1 MADRS
6 SSAASVSPC
15 PSFTGESSKKRSPAW
30 KFFDFD
36 ETAGKS
42 VCQVRLSGEE
52 TCGVTI
58 PGKYPT
64 NLKQHLRKSHPE
76 EHAQVLRMEA
86 SIKKAKDEAEALKI
100 SISHKASA
108 TASKQL
114 TLSQSLSGGKHYKK
128 ESERYTMI
136 TRKLA
141 VFVGSSNVANR
152 VVETAEFRDLLHVLD
167 SRYKV
172 PGRAVITR
180 EVEKILIEIK
190 ARASTFLQEASKVS
204 ICADIWSKRGLTAS
218 FLGITAHF
226 FSRKDHKRHCLTLAV
241 RRMPSPHTADHVRDL
256 VHKVLME
263 WNIPLNKIMVV
274 VTDNGSN
281 MVAAFKKFVAT
292 DDDEGDD
299 SEMEEDDANSESAAI
314 DDFDDKEIEHDAA
327 FVSMRRIGC
336 FAHSFQLVT
345 RKFDDFAG
353 FQKLLKLARQLNAKV
368 NSSTKATERLVE
380 LCGKK
385 LLKDCRTRWSST
397 FLLLQR
403 LIEVREPLA
412 VILRELEWD
421 DLAASEWR
429 SLCTVQS
436 LLQPFADFTDLV
448 SGEEFT
454 TISSVIPTIMELNL
468 HLEQVYTYTHSNIHC
483 MYTLSNLC
491 TLLN

>member
-1 MADRS
+1 M
-6 SSAASVSPC
+6 
-15 PSFTGESSKKRSPAW
+15 W
-30 KFFDFD
+30 KFFNFD
-36 ETAGKS
+36 ETTGKS
-42 VCQVRLSGEE
+42 ICQVQLSGEKP
-52 TCGVTI
+52 CGVDV
-58 PGKYPT
+58 PGKFPT
-64 NLKQHLRKSHPE
+64 NLKQHLSKSHPE

-86 SIKKAKDEAEALKI
+86 AIKRAKEEAEASKI
-100 SISHKASA
+100 TGVSHKASA

-114 TLSQSLSGGKHYKK
+114 TLSQSLSAGKHYKK
-128 ESERYTMI
+128 ESERYLTI

-141 VFVGSSNVANR
+141 VFVGSNNVANR

-172 PGRAVITR
+172 PGRAVITK
-180 EVEKILIEIK
+180 EVEKVLIEIK
-190 ARASTFLQEASKVS
+190 AKASTFLQEASKVS

-241 RRMPSPHTADHVRDL
+241 RRMPSPHTADNVRDL
-256 VHKVLME
+256 VHKVLSE

-292 DDDEGDD
+292 HGD
-299 SEMEEDDANSESAAI
+299 EEDDGEMDEEEDSEVEEDAI
-314 DDFDDKEIEHDAA
+314 DDFDDREIEHDAA

-353 FQKLLKLARQLNAKV
+353 FQKLLKQARQLNAKV
-368 NSSTKATERLVE
+368 NSSTKATERLIGV
-380 LCGKK
+380 CGKK
-385 LLKDCRTRWSST
+385 LLKECRTRWSFT

-403 LIEVREPLA
+403 LIEVREPLT
-412 VILRELEWD
+412 VVLRELEWD

-429 SLCTVQS
+429 SLCAIQS
-436 LLQPFADFTDLV
+436 LLQPFAEFTDLV
-448 SGEEFT
+448 RGEEFT
-454 TISSVIPTIMELNL
+454 TISSVIPTIIELNL
-468 HLEQVYTYTHSNIHC
+468 HLEEVYHHC
-483 MYTLSNLC
+483 VCVCNLYIPSC
-491 TLLN
+491 TTQYI